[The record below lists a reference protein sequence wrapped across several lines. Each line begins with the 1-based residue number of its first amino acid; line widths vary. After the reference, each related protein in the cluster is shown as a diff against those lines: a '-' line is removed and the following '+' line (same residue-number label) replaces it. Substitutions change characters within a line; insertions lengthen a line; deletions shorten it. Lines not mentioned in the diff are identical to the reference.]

1 MCVCVW
7 CVLVCGVCV
16 CVGVC
21 VVKERLEVLV
31 CEGWCVCVCV
41 LRCSSRFPS
50 ASSRLPVLTTVAMSL
65 TTGTGESSARTSMSS
80 LQRQFWRQPT
90 TSGCYSGEGTA
101 HHPSVSL
108 YHRSLCV
115 CVCCAVSPDCPPL
128 TVCVGG
134 AVLRCPPPGGRPRL
148 STTHCVCVCGGCVS
162 RLSTTHCV
170 CVLCCVSRL
179 STTHCVC
186 CAVSPDC
193 PPLTVCAVLCLQTV
207 HHSLCVLCCVSRL
220 STTHCVCCAVSPD
233 CPPLTVCAV
242 LCLQT
247 VHHSLCVCVLCC
259 VSRLST
265 THCVCCAVSP
275 DCPPLTVCVYAVLCL
290 QTVHHSLCVC
300 VCVCVLCLQTVHH
313 SLCVCAVCVCCV
325 SRLSTT
331 HCVCAVLCCVS
342 RLSTTHCV
350 CAVLCLQTIHHSLC
364 CAVLCLQTVHPA
376 ALLHPQGWAVA
387 VLQGLHR
394 PAAGHGPP

>member
-128 TVCVGG
+128 TVCV
-134 AVLRCPPPGGRPRL
+134 
-148 STTHCVCVCGGCVS
+148 
-162 RLSTTHCV
+162 
-170 CVLCCVSRL
+170 LCCVSRL

-186 CAVSPDC
+186 VCAVSPDC
-193 PPLTVCAVLCLQTV
+193 PPLTVCVCVLCLQTV

-220 STTHCVCCAVSPD
+220 STTQ
-233 CPPLTVCAV
+233 L
-242 LCLQT
+242 
-247 VHHSLCVCVLCC
+247 
-259 VSRLST
+259 
-265 THCVCCAVSP
+265 CVCCAVSP
-275 DCPPLTVCVYAVLCL
+275 DCPPLTVCV
-290 QTVHHSLCVC
+290 
-300 VCVCVLCLQTVHH
+300 
-313 SLCVCAVCVCCV
+313 
-325 SRLSTT
+325 
-331 HCVCAVLCCVS
+331 
-342 RLSTTHCV
+342 
-350 CAVLCLQTIHHSLC
+350 
-364 CAVLCLQTVHPA
+364 CAVLCLQTVHLA